1 MISGGLGPP
10 PLARPGMPRP
20 AILLVDDDP
29 SVRSAI
35 AFALGVEG
43 FEVGAYASAEA
54 LLSAAPPTGHAGM
67 VLDYRLPG
75 MDGLQLLAR
84 LRERGDQSAAILI
97 TSNPSRRLR
106 DLVALAG
113 AQLVEKPLLCDA
125 LVEAL
130 DTVAPRRDQS

>member
-1 MISGGLGPP
+1 
-10 PLARPGMPRP
+10 MPRP

-54 LLSAAPPTGHAGM
+54 LLSAAPLDGHAGM

-97 TSNPSRRLR
+97 TSNPSRGLR
-106 DLVALAG
+106 DMVAQAG
-113 AQLVEKPLLCDA
+113 ARLIEKPLLCDA

-130 DTVAPRRDQS
+130 DAVAPRRDRR

>member
-1 MISGGLGPP
+1 VIGGGHIPP
-10 PLARPGMPRP
+10 PLARSGMPRP

-43 FEVGAYASAEA
+43 FDVGAYASAEA
-54 LLSAAPPTGHAGM
+54 LLSAAPATGHAGV

-75 MDGLQLLAR
+75 MDGLQLLGL
-84 LRERGDQSAAILI
+84 LRERGDQSLAILI
-97 TSNPSRRLR
+97 TSNPSRRFR
-106 DLVALAG
+106 ALVTEAG
-113 AQLVEKPLLCDA
+113 AQLIEKPLLCDA

-130 DTVAPRRDQS
+130 DAVAPNRDRL